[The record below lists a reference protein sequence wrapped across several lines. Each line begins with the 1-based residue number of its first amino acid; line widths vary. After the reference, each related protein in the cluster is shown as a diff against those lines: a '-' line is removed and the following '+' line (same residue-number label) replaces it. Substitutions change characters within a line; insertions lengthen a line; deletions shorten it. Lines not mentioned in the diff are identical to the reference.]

1 MSLKHNVAANFISQA
16 VVVLMTFA
24 LVPLYIRTLGLEA
37 YGLIGLFV
45 ALQAWLTVIDLGL
58 SHTLTLEMARYSAGS
73 TRPSDVRG
81 LLGAVQWLYGGIGL
95 TVALLIWVT
104 APYFAEH
111 WFQASGLTT
120 AVVLTSLQLLGLNL
134 VLRWAA
140 QIFRAAIQG
149 LQRQVWLA
157 TFTVAATALRTVGTV
172 WLLVWGGGGVVAF
185 FVWQLAVTA
194 LELAWLVARL
204 HRWMP
209 PRDAAAQAGAHAPA
223 GPTLAPLRRVW
234 RFAGAVLVTNLCAAF
249 MTQMDKLILSRA
261 LPLQEFG
268 TYSFAFT
275 LGTAVAVF
283 TTPIFQAIGPRLT
296 VDIASGDESRLIATY
311 RKASQTMAVIVLP
324 LGAVMIC
331 HAHAI
336 IFAWSGDALL
346 AERSA
351 ALAAVFVAA
360 YTLNSL
366 VHVPAA
372 LALSHGWSGWAMISN
387 LLACVLVVPAVFIGL
402 AYLGAIGA
410 ALANLGLN
418 VLYFVVAVWFLHR
431 RYLVGQWRT
440 WFFRDSLLPMALAFA
455 LGGATML
462 MADEAWGRVTTAGFI
477 VVVWA
482 AIATAVALSLP
493 FPRRM
498 LALSLARAAVLLG
511 LRPARQP

>member
-24 LVPLYIRTLGLEA
+24 LVPLYIRSLGLEA

-58 SHTLTLEMARYSAGS
+58 SHTLNLEMARYSAGS
-73 TRPSDVRG
+73 TRADDVLG
-81 LLGAVQWLYGGIGL
+81 LLGAVQWLYGGIG
-95 TVALLIWVT
+95 ALIAVLIWAT
-104 APYFAEH
+104 APYLAEN
-111 WFQASGLTT
+111 WFQASGLSND
-120 AVVLTSLQLLGLNL
+120 VVQTSLLLLGLNL

-140 QIFRAAIQG
+140 QIFRSAIQG

-157 TFTVAATALRTVGTV
+157 TFTVATTALRTAGTV
-172 WLLVWGGGGVVAF
+172 WLLVWGGAGVVVF

-194 LELAWLVARL
+194 LELVWLVARL

-209 PRDAAAQAGAHAPA
+209 PRRGGPGN

-249 MTQMDKLILSRA
+249 MTQMDKLILSRT

-268 TYSFAFT
+268 TYAFAFT

-283 TTPIFQAIGPRLT
+283 TTPIFQAVSPRLT
-296 VDIASGDESRLIATY
+296 VDIASGDVDRLIATY

-324 LGAVMIC
+324 LAAVMIC
-331 HAHAI
+331 HAHALV
-336 IFAWSGDALL
+336 FAWSGDRLL

-366 VHVPAA
+366 VQVPAA

-387 LLACVLVVPAVFIGL
+387 LLACLLVVPAVLIGL

-418 VLYFVVAVWFLHR
+418 VLYFGVAVWYLHR

-440 WFFRDSLLPMALAFA
+440 WFFRDSLVPMAVAFA
-455 LGGATML
+455 IGGATML
-462 MADEAWGRVTTAGFI
+462 LGDDARGRVATGAFLLAVW
-477 VVVWA
+477 VVA
-482 AIATAVALSLP
+482 APAVALSLP
-493 FPRRM
+493 YPRRM
-498 LALSLARAAVLLG
+498 LGFGLARTAVALG
-511 LRPARQP
+511 LRRARQR

>member
-58 SHTLTLEMARYSAGS
+58 SHTLTLEMARYSSGS
-73 TRPSDVRG
+73 TRPDDVRG

-95 TVALLIWVT
+95 AVAVLIWAT

-111 WFQASGLTT
+111 WFNASGLTT
-120 AVVLTSLQLLGLNL
+120 DVVQTSLQLLGLNL
-134 VLRWAA
+134 VLRWAS
-140 QIFRAAIQG
+140 QIFRSAIQG

-157 TFTVAATALRTVGTV
+157 VFTGATTALRTLGTV

-194 LELAWLVARL
+194 LELVWLVGRL

-209 PRDAAAQAGAHAPA
+209 PRTAAAPT

-275 LGTAVAVF
+275 LATAVAVF
-283 TTPIFQAIGPRLT
+283 TTPIFQAISPRLT

-324 LGAVMIC
+324 LAAVMIC
-331 HAHAI
+331 HAQAL

-360 YTLNSL
+360 YALNSL

-387 LLACVLVVPAVFIGL
+387 LLAVVLVVPGVFIGL

-440 WFFRDSLLPMALAFA
+440 WFFRDNVAPMGLAFGIGA
-455 LGGATML
+455 ATML
-462 MADEAWGRVTTAGFI
+462 WGNETWGRVTTGGYLAA
-477 VVVWA
+477 VWFV
-482 AIATAVALSLP
+482 IASAVALSLP
-493 FPRRM
+493 FPRHM
-498 LALSLARAAVLLG
+498 LGLGLARFAVALG
-511 LRPARQP
+511 LRPMRQP